1 MTNSGVL
8 LGYTLPCRRRAA
20 LDLIERLEMSL
31 RAERASAG
39 LFAVLFITVP
49 ALLMPYAILSPLGAR
64 LLTLLFAL
72 GAASSGAA
80 IVSKTLLLRRLQRL
94 RQRLE
99 ELCSEELPES
109 LCSVELRELLSR
121 TGAG

>member
-1 MTNSGVL
+1 MTGSGVL

-20 LDLIERLEMSL
+20 LDLIERLERSL

-39 LFAVLFITVP
+39 LFAVLFIAVP
-49 ALLMPYAILSPLGAR
+49 ALLMPYASLSPLGAR

-72 GAASSGAA
+72 GAAGSGAT

-99 ELCSEELPES
+99 ELGSEELPES

-121 TGAG
+121 AGAG

>member
-1 MTNSGVL
+1 LTGSGVL

-20 LDLIERLEMSL
+20 LDLIERLERSL

-39 LFAVLFITVP
+39 LFAVLFIAAPT
-49 ALLMPYAILSPLGAR
+49 LLMPYASLSPLGAR
-64 LLTLLFAL
+64 LLTLLFVL
-72 GAASSGAA
+72 GAAGSGAT
-80 IVSKTLLLRRLQRL
+80 IVSKTLLLRRLRVL
-94 RQRLE
+94 RRRLE
-99 ELCSEELPES
+99 ELGSEELPES